1 MPPSTDPATITTGT
15 QPGLLN
21 LRDLGGTPTR
31 DGDVIAP
38 GRLLRAAEPVGLS
51 RTELD
56 QLRTLGVRSR
66 LDLRGDQ
73 SARACAELDAAG
85 LEVHRHPF
93 RDLLAAEDLPPL
105 ETAEQL
111 GRHYLTTVRGSV
123 GSLLGALQ
131 AIAGEATLGVL
142 VHCAWGK
149 DRAGI
154 VVASTLELLGV
165 DRDLVVADYARTG
178 PAVGALLD
186 RVLARL
192 PAEVAARADRD
203 RLALQAPAA
212 TMATF
217 LAEVDTQHGGIAGLL
232 AEAGADAADLRDQ
245 LRGRLLR

>member
-1 MPPSTDPATITTGT
+1 MQPSTDSATPTGT
-15 QPGLLN
+15 HPGLLN

-31 DGDVIAP
+31 DGGVIAP

-51 RTELD
+51 PGELD

-66 LDLRGDQ
+66 LDLRGDR
-73 SARACAELDAAG
+73 SARACTELDASG
-85 LEVHRHPF
+85 IEVHHHPF

-123 GSLLGALQ
+123 DSLVGAVQ
-131 AIAGEATLGVL
+131 AIAGDAPLGVL

-154 VVASTLELLGV
+154 VIASTLELLGV
-165 DRDLVVADYARTG
+165 DRELVVTDYARTG

-192 PAEVAARADRD
+192 PPEVAARADRD

-217 LAEVDTQHGGIAGLL
+217 LEEVDTHHGGIAGLL
-232 AEAGADAADLRDQ
+232 AGAGADPED
-245 LRGRLLR
+245 LRGRLRDRLLS